1 MLHARAAMSFTPKKS
16 LGQNFLQDE
25 ATAKWIADQIRPDG
39 APLVIEIGPGKC
51 ALTQHLTGRSQ
62 KLLLLEKDDELA
74 ADLKLWFSTKPEV
87 EVWHG
92 DATRFDIRPLFQYGG
107 VKLVG
112 NLPYSMGSEIIRH
125 FLTPPSPVN
134 EAVFMLQKEVCQRLA
149 ATPADDAYGAL
160 SLMVQQ
166 DWCVDLLRIVPPEVF
181 KPRPRVDSAVVRL
194 TPRPPGDL
202 PVYDRRLFDRLVR
215 MGFSQ
220 RRKQLKKLLPESPQ
234 GWEAAVGL
242 LNKPVTVRAEELS
255 LQDWVALTRHFEGR
269 HEQDRGQ
276 RASEVFDV
284 VNERNEVIGQSTR
297 GEVHAKGLLHRAVH
311 IFVFNKRGELWL
323 QQRSHLKDVHPL
335 TWDSSA
341 AGHLDAGEDYA
352 TSAGRELKE
361 ELGIEAPTE
370 CVAIVPATE
379 KTGMEF
385 VELHRAFHNGPMHYA
400 PDEISTGGFFK
411 IEDIA
416 AWITAR
422 PEDFASGFIECFREW
437 QKLPI

>member
-1 MLHARAAMSFTPKKS
+1 MSFTPKKS

-62 KLLLLEKDDELA
+62 KLLLLEKDDELV
-74 ADLKLWFSTKPEV
+74 ADLKLWFSGKPEV

-92 DATRFDIRPLFQYGG
+92 DATRFDIRQLFKFGG

-125 FLTPPSPVN
+125 FLTPPTPIT

-181 KPRPRVDSAVVRL
+181 KPRPRVDSAVIRL
-194 TPRPPGDL
+194 TPRPAGDL

-234 GWEAAVGL
+234 GWETAVGL

-276 RASEVFDV
+276 RASEIFDV
-284 VNERNEVIGQSTR
+284 VNEQNEVIGTSTR

-311 IFVFNKRGELWL
+311 IFVFNKRNELWL

-352 TSAGRELKE
+352 TSAVRELKE

-370 CVAIVPATE
+370 CIAKVPATAM
-379 KTGMEF
+379 TGMEF

-400 PDEISTGGFFK
+400 PDEIATGGFFK

-416 AWITAR
+416 EWITAR
-422 PEDFASGFIECFREW
+422 PEDFATGFIECFRVW
-437 QKLPI
+437 QTSQPRT